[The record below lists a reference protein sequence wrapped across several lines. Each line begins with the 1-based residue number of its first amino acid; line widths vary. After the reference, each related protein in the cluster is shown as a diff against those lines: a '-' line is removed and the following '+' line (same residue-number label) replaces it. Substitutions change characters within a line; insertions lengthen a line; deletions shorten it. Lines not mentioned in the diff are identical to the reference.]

1 MIVDGTN
8 KTEFHIYDQ
17 ADAMLEEIGVTY
29 MSLVVRSTITQLQ
42 KTSVCFVIHRVMAKL
57 VIQSL
62 YNY

>member
-42 KTSVCFVIHRVMAKL
+42 KTSVCFVIYRVMAKL

-62 YNY
+62 YDY

>member
-42 KTSVCFVIHRVMAKL
+42 KTVCFVIHRVMAKL